1 MCVAFLGFWMSY
13 SDKLTPML
21 IQKTIFRTIGPSF
34 SSPQYKPV
42 QLFQP
47 KPDSNTKN
55 KQHQPADLLNKKKH
69 PKPQPP
75 FTSLCLMAL
84 LPLLKALTAHAH
96 ALGACVKGVAV
107 LLLSAF
113 KAIPKA
119 RRSVR
124 TRRCK
129 ANKASN
135 SKEAKRTCGRWCM
148 SVSIRINDSW
158 SWNKAIVERMQQ
170 TSSNYLVW
178 GKGSE
183 TFLERVGDRKV
194 CKQKYIVV
202 RLLKKMRYKKNLN

>member
-1 MCVAFLGFWMSY
+1 MRGLFGFLNVLLRQTHPNAHPKDY
-13 SDKLTPML
+13 SERSDHPFPPPNTNL
-21 IQKTIFRTIGPSF
+21 
-34 SSPQYKPV
+34 
-42 QLFQP
+42 
-47 KPDSNTKN
+47 SNCFNQNQTSQKN

-75 FTSLCLMAL
+75 FTSLLFGWAL

-135 SKEAKRTCGRWCM
+135 SKEAKRTCGRWY
-148 SVSIRINDSW
+148 VS
-158 SWNKAIVERMQQ
+158 
-170 TSSNYLVW
+170 
-178 GKGSE
+178 
-183 TFLERVGDRKV
+183 FH
-194 CKQKYIVV
+194 
-202 RLLKKMRYKKNLN
+202 KNQ